1 MDYMEVTHY
10 ALTKVLFLLVYQ
22 PLCSNKEI
30 LVIRYCRKVSTV
42 IHWCCWERIW
52 DLLFG
57 MMLMVHLLRN
67 LDI

>member
-1 MDYMEVTHY
+1 MEVVVTSLCTHKG
-10 ALTKVLFLLVYQ
+10 AVPFGTQ
-22 PLCSNKEI
+22 PLCSNRKI

-42 IHWCCWERIW
+42 IHQCCWERIW
-52 DLLFG
+52 DLLLG